1 MTALKFRS
9 PIEGVIMPVAE
20 RGVEDVSTYYTYL
33 DTRDNSPY
41 SNSTLHQIPNL
52 WVLWKEAEFIISVL
66 LIAEVTSQN
75 TFRKLLV
82 ELRTERTQIC
92 WISDKYYV

>member
-52 WVLWKEAEFIISVL
+52 
-66 LIAEVTSQN
+66 
-75 TFRKLLV
+75 
-82 ELRTERTQIC
+82 
-92 WISDKYYV
+92 